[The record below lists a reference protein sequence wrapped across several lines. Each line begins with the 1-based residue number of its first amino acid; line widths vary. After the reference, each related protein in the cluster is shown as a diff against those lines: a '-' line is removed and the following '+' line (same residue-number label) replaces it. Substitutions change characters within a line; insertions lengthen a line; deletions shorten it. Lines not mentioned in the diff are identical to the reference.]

1 MPVDYDHDR
10 AKKGLVLRTGI
21 KPPSSNYS
29 ICRCPFCQ
37 GEVRAYWWSLA
48 GGGKKCYCGAK
59 LNSALMYSPPKG
71 YEWSPEKQK
80 FIKPRGKANA

>member
-1 MPVDYDHDR
+1 MPVEYDHDQ
-10 AKKGLVLRTGI
+10 AQKGLVLRTGL

-37 GEVRAYWWSLA
+37 GEIKAFWWSLA

-59 LNSALMYSPPKG
+59 LHSDLMYSPPK
-71 YEWSPEKQK
+71 SKVFDKTKLKFVKEKK
-80 FIKPRGKANA
+80 S